1 MPRCQN
7 PRCRTDYPPGTFK
20 CINPSCQCL
29 LPEAVVAGRYRIE
42 TLMGLG
48 GMGAVY
54 RASDTFEMQQVAL
67 KVISTTASNMD
78 TAIAVERFRREA
90 RYAHQ
95 LHHKNIVPVLNFG
108 QDGTLLYLVM
118 PLITG
123 GTLKALLKAEQPLPP
138 ALALRYLNE
147 LADAID
153 AIHAHPQRIVHRDIK
168 PSNLLIHQDDGRLVV
183 ADFGIARA
191 MQKERPLT
199 QGGWALGTEH
209 YTAPEQ
215 GQGNAEP
222 ASDIYSMG
230 VIAYQMLTGL
240 LPFQAIVRSRSAS
253 LPPPSELN
261 PSLLPAVDAVVFRA
275 TETDPQKRYSSA
287 RAFADALNAAL
298 NNVEPATSTP
308 TRLPAVGNANV
319 SVRIIIPENPCSACG
334 QENRSTSRYCRRCG
348 HRLDDTSPLVT
359 DVCQVGYVSDTGRR
373 YVAEDNEDMLLIVQ
387 GLCANLAPPPRPF
400 GLFAVADG
408 LRGPQGKSAVGHEA
422 SRLAIETVA
431 DVLLPLLSTPLPS
444 HSYASP
450 GNSSSVSR
458 RGIPGGPYQ
467 PTSPADSV
475 IEQWMG
481 ESIRRANQ
489 VIYHCNADY
498 ETNMAST
505 LTVALVYKHYL
516 YVTSIGDSRAY
527 HYSADKGL
535 KCITT
540 DHTLAA
546 NLVEANLLKPEE
558 VYTSPKGKHLYRYL
572 GQANRFQIDFFH
584 FPVELNDL
592 VLLCTDGLW
601 RMLRDER
608 IKEILAQGGDPQKL
622 ARTLVDESNLA
633 GGEGN
638 VSAIVIRIQ

>member
-1 MPRCQN
+1 
-7 PRCRTDYPPGTFK
+7 
-20 CINPSCQCL
+20 
-29 LPEAVVAGRYRIE
+29 LPDAVVAGRYRIE
-42 TLMGLG
+42 TLVGLG

-67 KVISTTASNMD
+67 KVISTTASNME
-78 TAIAVERFRREA
+78 TVIAVERFRREA

-95 LHHKNIVPVLNFG
+95 LQHKNIVPVLNFG

-123 GTLKALLKAEQPLPP
+123 GTLKALLKAEQPLPV
-138 ALALRYLNE
+138 ALAQRYLNE

-168 PSNLLIHQDDGRLVV
+168 PSNLLIHQDDGRLVI

-215 GQGNAEP
+215 SQGNAEP

-230 VIAYQMLTGL
+230 VVAYQMLTGL
-240 LPFQAIVRSRSAS
+240 LPFQAIVRSHAAT

-261 PSLLPAVDAVVFRA
+261 PSLSTAVDAVIFRA
-275 TETDPQKRYSSA
+275 TETEPTKRYPSA

-298 NNVEPATSTP
+298 KMEPTSVTP
-308 TRLPAVGNANV
+308 TKLPAVSNANV
-319 SVRIIIPENPCSACG
+319 IVRTIIPENPCSACG

-348 HRLDDTSPLVT
+348 HRLDDTSPLVA

-373 YVAEDNEDMLLIVQ
+373 YVAEENEDMLLIVQ

-408 LRGPQGKSAVGHEA
+408 LRGPQGKSAGGHEA

-431 DVLLPLLSTPLPS
+431 DVLLPLLATPLPS
-444 HSYASP
+444 RSYASP

-458 RGIPGGPYQ
+458 GGIPGGPYQ
-467 PTSPADSV
+467 PTSPAESV

-481 ESIRRANQ
+481 EGLRRANQ

-505 LTVALVYKHYL
+505 LTVALVYKRHL
-516 YVTSIGDSRAY
+516 YVTSVGDSRAY
-527 HYSADKGL
+527 HYNATKGL
-535 KCITT
+535 QCITT

-546 NLVEANLLKPEE
+546 NLVEANLFKPEE
-558 VYTSPKGKHLYRYL
+558 VYTSPKGKRLYRYL
-572 GQANRFQIDFFH
+572 GQANRLQIDYFH
-584 FPVELNDL
+584 FPVELRDL

-601 RMLRDER
+601 RMLLDER

-622 ARTLVDESNLA
+622 TRTLVDEANLA

-638 VSAIVIRIQ
+638 VSAVVVRIQ

>member
-20 CINPSCQCL
+20 CINPFCQCL
-29 LPEAVVAGRYRIE
+29 LPDAVVAGRYRIE
-42 TLMGLG
+42 TLVGLG

-67 KVISTTASNMD
+67 KVISTTASNME
-78 TAIAVERFRREA
+78 TVIAVERFRREA

-95 LHHKNIVPVLNFG
+95 LQHKNIVPVLNFG

-123 GTLKALLKAEQPLPP
+123 GTLKALLKAEQPLPV
-138 ALALRYLNE
+138 ALAQRYLNE

-168 PSNLLIHQDDGRLVV
+168 PSNLLIHQDDGRLVI

-215 GQGNAEP
+215 SQGNAEP

-230 VIAYQMLTGL
+230 VVAYQMLTGL
-240 LPFQAIVRSRSAS
+240 LPFQAIVRSHAAT

-261 PSLLPAVDAVVFRA
+261 PSLSTAVDAVIFRA
-275 TETDPQKRYSSA
+275 TETEPTKRYPSA

-298 NNVEPATSTP
+298 KMEPTSVTP
-308 TRLPAVGNANV
+308 TKLPAVSNANV
-319 SVRIIIPENPCSACG
+319 IVRTIIPENPCSACG

-348 HRLDDTSPLVT
+348 HRLDDTSPLVA

-373 YVAEDNEDMLLIVQ
+373 YVAEENEDMLLIVQ

-408 LRGPQGKSAVGHEA
+408 LRGPQGKSAGGHEA

-431 DVLLPLLSTPLPS
+431 DVLLPLLATPLPS
-444 HSYASP
+444 RSYAGP

-458 RGIPGGPYQ
+458 GGIPGGPYQ
-467 PTSPADSV
+467 PTSPAESV

-481 ESIRRANQ
+481 EGLRRANQ

-505 LTVALVYKHYL
+505 LTVALVYKRHL
-516 YVTSIGDSRAY
+516 YVTSVGDSRAY
-527 HYSADKGL
+527 HYNATKGL
-535 KCITT
+535 QCITT

-546 NLVEANLLKPEE
+546 NLVEANLFKPEE
-558 VYTSPKGKHLYRYL
+558 VYTSPKGKRLYRYL
-572 GQANRFQIDFFH
+572 GQANRLQIDYFH
-584 FPVELNDL
+584 FPVELHDL

-622 ARTLVDESNLA
+622 TRTLVDEANLA

-638 VSAIVIRIQ
+638 VSAVVVRIQ